1 MNGPTHRLVAN
12 LALSFLD
19 MKERHILF
27 PRWGGIESGATL
39 SDEFRIMWEPEVAGA
54 KNKQLVHR
62 CYIDSSDSKNH
73 GCVTRAWDH
82 AEGSKSFIRG
92 YLEDDDS
99 MGYTED
105 EFLENLGMFLG
116 IASHHISDLC
126 TPVHV
131 GHKMDYLNAGSKSQS
146 AFHKTVE
153 RDIVRFSNQATIKLS
168 KPQKVS
174 LSNEYFFNIAK
185 DTYASLFVNLEE
197 IYAKSNVDGKVEMT
211 SWVISNS
218 VRHTANVW
226 HTVFVETGMKG
237 RKWSMQPLL

>member
-12 LALSFLD
+12 LALSCLD
-19 MKERHILF
+19 MQERHIMF

-62 CYIDSSDSKNH
+62 CYIDSIDSKNH
-73 GCVTRAWDH
+73 GCVTRAWNH

-116 IASHHISDLC
+116 IVSHHISDLC

-131 GHKMDYLNAGSKSQS
+131 GHKMDYLKAGSESQS
-146 AFHKTVE
+146 AFHKKVE
-153 RDIVRFSNQATIKLS
+153 RDIVRYSNQAKIRLS
-168 KPQKVS
+168 KPKKVS
-174 LSNEYFFNIAK
+174 LSKKYFFNIAK
-185 DTYASLFVNLEE
+185 DTYSSLFVKLED
-197 IYAKSNVDGKVEMT
+197 IYGKNNVDGKVEMS
-211 SWVISNS
+211 SWIISNS
-218 VRHTANVW
+218 VYHTASVW
-226 HTVFVETGMKG
+226 HTILLETGMKD

>member
-12 LALSFLD
+12 LALSCLD
-19 MKERHILF
+19 MKERYILF
-27 PRWGGIESGATL
+27 PRWGGIESGAIL

-82 AEGSKSFIRG
+82 AEGSKSFIKD
-92 YLEDDDS
+92 YLEDGDS
-99 MGYTED
+99 MGYSED

-116 IASHHISDLC
+116 ITSHHISDLC

-131 GHKMDYLNAGSKSQS
+131 GHKMDYLKAGSKSQS
-146 AFHKTVE
+146 AFHKIIE
-153 RDIVRFSNQATIKLS
+153 RDIVRYSNQATIKLCKPRKVLLS
-168 KPQKVS
+168 KK
-174 LSNEYFFNIAK
+174 YFFNIAK
-185 DTYASLFVNLEE
+185 DTYSNLFVNLEQ
-197 IYAKSNVDGKVEMT
+197 IYGKNNVDGKVEMT

-218 VRHTANVW
+218 VKHTVNVW
-226 HTVFVETGMKG
+226 HTILLETGIKG